1 MNSNYSSDSIKVLKG
16 LEAVRKRPGMYIGDT
31 DDGSGLHQM
40 IYEVLDNSIDEALAG
55 YCTDIEVIL
64 NADATVTITDN
75 GRGIPIDLHKT
86 EKVPAAQLI
95 MTELH
100 AGGKFDQNSYKVSGG
115 LHGVGVSVVNALSE
129 FLILEINRDGKIYNL
144 EFNNGV
150 VTKKLNEI
158 GVSPKDKEKFFTGT
172 KITFLPT
179 EKIFKNIDFNF
190 KTIEKRLRE
199 LAFLNTGV
207 SINLIDKRKSE
218 EININ
223 FKFDGGIKEYVKFLN
238 EGKNVIHNNPISFK
252 GEKNN
257 ISIECSLQWTDS
269 YHENTICFTN
279 NIVQRDG
286 GTHLAGFRGALT
298 RSIVNYINK
307 NTKNSNN
314 ITGDDAREG
323 LTCIISAKLP

>member
-1 MNSNYSSDSIKVLKG
+1 
-16 LEAVRKRPGMYIGDT
+16 
-31 DDGSGLHQM
+31 
-40 IYEVLDNSIDEALAG
+40 
-55 YCTDIEVIL
+55 
-64 NADATVTITDN
+64 
-75 GRGIPIDLHKT
+75 
-86 EKVPAAQLI
+86 

-129 FLILEINRDGKIYNL
+129 ILILEINRDGKIYNL
-144 EFNNGV
+144 EFNNGALS
-150 VTKKLNEI
+150 KKLSVI
-158 GVSPKDKEKFFTGT
+158 GDSIKKNNNYFTGT

-179 EKIFKNIDFNF
+179 KNIFKDIEFNF

-207 SINLIDKRKSE
+207 NINLIDKRQSD

-223 FKFDGGIKEYVKFLN
+223 FKYDGGIKEYVKFIN
-238 EGKNVIHNNPISFK
+238 DGKNVINSIPISFR

-257 ISIECSLQWTDS
+257 INIECSLQWTDS

-286 GTHLAGFRGALT
+286 GTHLAGLEELLQ
-298 RSIVNYINK
+298 
-307 NTKNSNN
+307 
-314 ITGDDAREG
+314 D
-323 LTCIISAKLP
+323 L